1 VASERHAQAE
11 ARIQAAMEQLL
22 GGDIP
27 EGLRCDIKSLSTLS
41 GVPRATLYR
50 TYPHLKQEFEQRLGR
65 LREARGEP
73 DPRIAQ
79 IDRLKEEV
87 AQLRERISRMN
98 QKVAE
103 SEEFQATAL
112 SRLAAQ
118 HEEITSLRRQLKEAT
133 AGGLRVMPS
142 R

>member
-1 VASERHAQAE
+1 
-11 ARIQAAMEQLL
+11 MEQLL

-41 GVPRATLYR
+41 GVSRATLYR

-65 LREARGEP
+65 LRKARGEP

-87 AQLRERISRMN
+87 AQLRRRVSQMN
-98 QKVAE
+98 QELAVR
-103 SEEFQATAL
+103 EEFRATAL

-118 HEEITSLRRQLKEAT
+118 HEEIISLRRQLQDVT
-133 AGGLRVMPS
+133 TRGLRVAPS

>member
-1 VASERHAQAE
+1 MASERHAQAE
-11 ARIQAAMEQLL
+11 ARIRAAMERLL

-50 TYPHLKQEFEQRLGR
+50 TYPHLKQEFEQRLDR
-65 LREARGEP
+65 VREARGEP

-87 AQLRERISRMN
+87 AQLRGRVSRMT
-98 QKVAE
+98 QELAE
-103 SEEFQATAL
+103 KEEFRATAL

-118 HEEITSLRRQLKEAT
+118 HEEILSLRRQLQDAT
-133 AGGLRVMPS
+133 ARGLRVAPS

>member
-1 VASERHAQAE
+1 VASEHHAQAE
-11 ARIQAAMEQLL
+11 ARIQAAMDQLL

-41 GVPRATLYR
+41 GIPRATLYR
-50 TYPHLKQEFEQRLGR
+50 TYPHLKQEFEQRMGR

-98 QKVAE
+98 QRVAE
-103 SEEFQATAL
+103 IEEFRATAL

>member
-1 VASERHAQAE
+1 
-11 ARIQAAMEQLL
+11 MEQLL

-65 LREARGEP
+65 LRKARGEP

-79 IDRLKEEV
+79 IDRLQEEV
-87 AQLRERISRMN
+87 AQLRRRVSQMN
-98 QKVAE
+98 HELAAR
-103 SEEFQATAL
+103 EEFRATAL

-118 HEEITSLRRQLKEAT
+118 HEEIISLRRQLQDVT
-133 AGGLRVMPS
+133 TRGLRVAPS